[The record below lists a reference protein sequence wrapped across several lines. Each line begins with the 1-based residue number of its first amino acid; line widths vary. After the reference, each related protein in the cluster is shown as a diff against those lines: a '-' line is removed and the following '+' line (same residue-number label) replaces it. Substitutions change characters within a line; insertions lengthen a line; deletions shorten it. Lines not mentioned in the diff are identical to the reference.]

1 MVTAN
6 SPKSDKYNETEL
18 GPDQN
23 QIVAAK
29 VRYGTGGMITM
40 GFNGNKCLFHENII
54 VRHDKQEI
62 IVPEAF
68 PVDKTPDR
76 IMEILND

>member
-1 MVTAN
+1 MNIKT
-6 SPKSDKYNETEL
+6 SNESEL
-18 GPDQN
+18 VLTK
-23 QIVAAK
+23 IKLLAK

-68 PVDKTPDR
+68 PVDKTPDK